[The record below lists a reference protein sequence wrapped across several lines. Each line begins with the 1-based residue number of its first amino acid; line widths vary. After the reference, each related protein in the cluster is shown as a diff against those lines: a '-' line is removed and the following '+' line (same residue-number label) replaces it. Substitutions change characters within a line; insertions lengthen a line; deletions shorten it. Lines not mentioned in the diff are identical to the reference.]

1 MDPAWAKSLR
11 RPAPKPSPCPE
22 SKIQVQSQ
30 QYTYF
35 YIDTHLQFSGTS
47 RFGVH
52 AAAPPGGAADG
63 TLILMY
69 HPVHGQTGLV
79 FCRQGDAAWTKLDN
93 TVVEDDED
101 AYNGA
106 SLFSFADFAYLDGR
120 IFALDI
126 NGGTAVFDAA
136 TLDVLDVV
144 DVPPGTTN
152 FATKMWGCRHPQGD
166 RNQRDYLHLVALP
179 SKLLCVRV
187 RVRSMSAAGPEGFD
201 VFELAQDLHDGLAW
215 RELLVGLDGIGGG
228 DYDLFLDG
236 HHATFHSG
244 GRIYYVHDL
253 KIGASTAAAY
263 CYSMK
268 DETLECVN
276 RPPEKSDGEYCTNPS
291 WFVP

>member
-1 MDPAWAKSLR
+1 
-11 RPAPKPSPCPE
+11 
-22 SKIQVQSQ
+22 
-30 QYTYF
+30 
-35 YIDTHLQFSGTS
+35 
-47 RFGVH
+47 
-52 AAAPPGGAADG
+52 
-63 TLILMY
+63 
-69 HPVHGQTGLV
+69 
-79 FCRQGDAAWTKLDN
+79 
-93 TVVEDDED
+93 
-101 AYNGA
+101 
-106 SLFSFADFAYLDGR
+106 
-120 IFALDI
+120 
-126 NGGTAVFDAA
+126 
-136 TLDVLDVV
+136 
-144 DVPPGTTN
+144 
-152 FATKMWGCRHPQGD
+152 MWGCRHPQGD

-236 HHATFHSG
+236 HHATFHG
-244 GRIYYVHDL
+244 GGGGGMIYYVHDL

-268 DETLECVN
+268 DETLECVY